1 MATPVPASAMT
12 ADARNQARRGLLRY
26 FALLL
31 PLSALLEGLIIRTHN
46 PAWLLMLMWAPALA
60 SVVARLTL
68 REGFADVS
76 FRLGGRRGWHV
87 VVPLVLNLTNELRL

>member
-1 MATPVPASAMT
+1 MATPVPPSAMT
-12 ADARNQARRGLLRY
+12 ADARNHARRGLMLY
-26 FALLL
+26 FALLV

-46 PAWLLMLMWAPALA
+46 LAWAMVLMWVPALA

-76 FRLGGRRGWHV
+76 FRLCGAPDKLGRMMW
-87 VVPLVLNLTNELRL
+87 